1 MGVGCIVGLR
11 QIDITLAK
19 NVEVCLW
26 MSTHGICTAPVCQLC
41 KREMELCERASRSKK
56 VRDAVACWRCIR
68 FDCVREGQRN
78 AHTGLLHEMEV
89 PHQKVF
95 EVIYRLIHGNASAE
109 IAGECELS
117 KNTVSKIL
125 GRVLQVA
132 EWANGQDLL
141 ASGRWQFR
149 ERPI

>member
-1 MGVGCIVGLR
+1 MP
-11 QIDITLAK
+11 
-19 NVEVCLW
+19 
-26 MSTHGICTAPVCQLC
+26 THGICTAPVCQLC

-56 VRDAVACWRCIR
+56 VRDDVSCWRCIR
-68 FDCVREGQRN
+68 FDCVREGQRS

-95 EVIYRLIHGNASAE
+95 EVIYRLIHGNASSE
-109 IAGECELS
+109 IARECELS